1 MTVHTSPTVGARA
14 LLGRA
19 PGDFLARLKL
29 ATLRSLRTFIQGI
42 AGAFPAAGIGT
53 AVLTT
58 GYWETFGYSCIAA
71 GVAALTCLL
80 QNVATIFPEDPTQR
94 PPA

>member
-1 MTVHTSPTVGARA
+1 MTVHTPRVVGART

-19 PGDFLARLKL
+19 PGDFMSRMRL

-71 GVAALTCLL
+71 AVAAITCLL

-94 PPA
+94 PPV